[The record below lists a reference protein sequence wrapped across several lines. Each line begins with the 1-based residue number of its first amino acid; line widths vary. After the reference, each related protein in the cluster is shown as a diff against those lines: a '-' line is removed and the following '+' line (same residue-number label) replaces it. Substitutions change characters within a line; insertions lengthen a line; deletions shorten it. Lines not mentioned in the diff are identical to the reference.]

1 MRLKLIPYLQQGV
14 LDNIP
19 TERYMTALR
28 SDLLEKV
35 ARGESVPLD
44 LLSAL
49 AGFCHA
55 TEYVMWESPAD
66 TARLERL
73 DPGRS
78 ETERLIT
85 GCFRPIAPEILP
97 REEIEQLRPLRDA
110 TSRAV
115 GAQYEENPY
124 PRWRFLPPTTPRD
137 DAIDILVAGAGT
149 GQEPLLVAKEFP
161 RARVTALDLSRTSLA
176 YGLMR
181 AREHDVHSIRFL
193 QGDILDVALI
203 GQTFD
208 SIRCSG
214 VLHHMKEP
222 LQGLLALKSVL
233 KPSGTIRLFLYSA
246 AARWGTLAAQEMR
259 KARGIPATPEAIRA
273 FRQEILA
280 LPDGHP
286 AKTVSQG
293 RDFFSFSG
301 TRDLLFHVQEHN
313 YTIPMIA
320 ALIADSGLR
329 LLEFG
334 NTTKARS
341 RFDEMGFKD
350 PTDLASWEK
359 VEARYPGTFSGMYK
373 FTLGFQPLD

>member
-1 MRLKLIPYLQQGV
+1 MAIQLKLLPYLQQGV

-28 SDLLEKV
+28 SDLLAQV
-35 ARGESVPLD
+35 ARGEAAPLD
-44 LLSAL
+44 ILSAL

-55 TEYVMWESPAD
+55 CEYAMWESPED
-66 TARLERL
+66 TARLATLDPARSEAERL
-73 DPGRS
+73 M
-78 ETERLIT
+78 I
-85 GCFRPIAPEILP
+85 GCFRELSPEVLP
-97 REEIEQLRPLRDA
+97 RGEIELLRPLTDEI
-110 TSRAV
+110 SKAV

-124 PRWRFLPPTTPRD
+124 PRWRFLPPVEPRS

-161 RARVTALDLSRTSLA
+161 NARVTALDLSRTSLA

-181 AREHDVHSIRFL
+181 AREYGVANIRFI

-203 GQTFD
+203 GQQFD
-208 SIRCSG
+208 SIRSSG

-233 KPSGTIRLFLYSA
+233 KPEGSIRLFLYSA
-246 AARWGTLAAQEMR
+246 AARWGTLAAQNLR
-259 KARGIPATPEAIRA
+259 KARGIPATPDAIRA

-280 LPDGHP
+280 LPDDHP
-286 AKTVSQG
+286 AKAVSQG
-293 RDFFSFSG
+293 RDFYSISG

-313 YTIPMIA
+313 YTIPEIA
-320 ALIADSGLR
+320 ALIEGSGLR

-334 NTTKARS
+334 RTEKARR
-341 RFDEMGFKD
+341 RFDDMGFKD
-350 PTDLASWEK
+350 YTNLASWEK
-359 VEARYPGTFSGMYK
+359 VEAAYPGTFSGMYK
-373 FTLGFQPLD
+373 FTLGF

>member
-1 MRLKLIPYLQQGV
+1 MQLKLIPYLQQGV

-35 ARGESVPLD
+35 ARGEAVPLD
-44 LLSAL
+44 LLAAL

-55 TEYVMWESPAD
+55 SEYVMWEAPDD
-66 TARLERL
+66 TARLEKL
-73 DPGRS
+73 DPARS
-78 ETERLIT
+78 ETERLMT
-85 GCFRPIAPEILP
+85 GCFRPVAPERLP
-97 REEIEQLRPLRDA
+97 RDEIEPLRPLSDE
-110 TSRAV
+110 TSKAV

-149 GQEPLLVAKEFP
+149 GQEPILVAKEYP
-161 RARVTALDLSRTSLA
+161 KARVTALDLSRTSLA

-181 AREHDVHSIRFL
+181 AREHDAGNIRFL
-193 QGDILDVALI
+193 QGDILDVAMI
-203 GQTFD
+203 GQKFD
-208 SIRCSG
+208 SIRSSG

-222 LQGLLALKSVL
+222 LQGLLALKGVL
-233 KPSGTIRLFLYSA
+233 KHSGTIRLFLYSA

-259 KARGIPATPEAIRA
+259 KARGIPATPDAIRA

-280 LPDGHP
+280 LPDDHP

-293 RDFFSFSG
+293 RDFFSISG
-301 TRDLLFHVQEHN
+301 VRDLLFHVQEHN

-320 ALIADSGLR
+320 DLVAASGLR
-329 LLEFG
+329 LLEFA
-334 NTTKARS
+334 NTAKARK
-341 RFDEMGFKD
+341 RFEDMGFKE
-350 PTDLASWEK
+350 PNDLASWEK
-359 VEARYPGTFSGMYK
+359 VEALHPGTFSGMYK
-373 FTLGFQPLD
+373 FTLGF